1 MQKGSVLMNQEA
13 LIRLLKLNQL
23 SLTEEETSRVLAFFA
38 KEEESF
44 ATLAD
49 IDTGNVERMV
59 HVMPIDTV
67 VRDDVEKKLFTRD
80 ELQASAPETYEGYWQ
95 VPRLVE

>member
-1 MQKGSVLMNQEA
+1 MDKETLR
-13 LIRLLKLNQL
+13 RLLKLNQL
-23 SLTEEETSRVLAFFA
+23 SLTEDEKERVLAFFSSEDA
-38 KEEESF
+38 KFE
-44 ATLAD
+44 TLSV
-49 IDTGNVERMV
+49 IDTEDTERMV
-59 HVMPIDTV
+59 HVMPVLTV